1 MLRSFPLIFSLSVFW
16 RSLFSPYFD
25 SFFHVLSW
33 SGKKATLDGIRI
45 FSSLDGKS
53 LTSTFSSVFGENSPK
68 ILRILHFICSSSVI
82 MWVRILVFTVLYVC
96 TEPFWYYLMGL
107 YSTVE
112 EKMEKEMATVNDLCG
127 TYRKRKF
134 NFFNGSFIPH
144 RIVSGCSNKHLSD
157 GILDMW
163 LSVPSRNQLK
173 IGWYFGKIHHC
184 NAFYKGE
191 LGSY

>member
-82 MWVRILVFTVLYVC
+82 MWVHTGKENLISSMAVSYHTELLVAVLINI
-96 TEPFWYYLMGL
+96 YLMVYWICG
-107 YSTVE
+107 YQESW
-112 EKMEKEMATVNDLCG
+112 DLTKNLGCE
-127 TYRKRKF
+127 YHR
-134 NFFNGSFIPH
+134 FFVDVYGSSF
-144 RIVSGCSNKHLSD
+144 
-157 GILDMW
+157 
-163 LSVPSRNQLK
+163 
-173 IGWYFGKIHHC
+173 
-184 NAFYKGE
+184 
-191 LGSY
+191 

>member
-1 MLRSFPLIFSLSVFW
+1 MAMSIPPISQCQKDSSFHLL
-16 RSLFSPYFD
+16 
-25 SFFHVLSW
+25 
-33 SGKKATLDGIRI
+33 
-45 FSSLDGKS
+45 
-53 LTSTFSSVFGENSPK
+53 
-68 ILRILHFICSSSVI
+68 ILRY
-82 MWVRILVFTVLYVC
+82 YV
-96 TEPFWYYLMGL
+96 
-107 YSTVE
+107 
-112 EKMEKEMATVNDLCG
+112 G

-163 LSVPSRNQLK
+163 LSVYLMKLVPSRNQLK